1 MVGDYHRK
9 WRHGKLLRTVRVV
22 GEVYTHAGVVNTRGF
37 YNFAD
42 DKGGVEL
49 GYTFYFN
56 DILGVY
62 LQGYHGYGE
71 TLIDY
76 DHSQTRVG
84 LGIKLMNL

>member
-1 MVGDYHRK
+1 
-9 WRHGKLLRTVRVV
+9 
-22 GEVYTHAGVVNTRGF
+22 
-37 YNFAD
+37 
-42 DKGGVEL
+42 VEL